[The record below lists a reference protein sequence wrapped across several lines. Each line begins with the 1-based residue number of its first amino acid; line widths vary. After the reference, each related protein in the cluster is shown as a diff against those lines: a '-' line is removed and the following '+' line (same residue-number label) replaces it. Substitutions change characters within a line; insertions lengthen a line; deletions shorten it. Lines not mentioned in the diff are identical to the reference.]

1 MAHIRLLCLDID
13 GTLLNSKNEVT
24 PATRAALQRAQKAG
38 ILPVLV
44 SARMPK
50 GIQPLADDL
59 GLPGP
64 IISFSGGM
72 ISHRDHVLKSTT
84 LPLSLVRRL
93 CAQAGAHDVHLS
105 IYQENHWYVNRADAW
120 ARQEAE
126 ITHTSFRQAEL
137 PSLFEAWE
145 KNGQSANK
153 LMVLAEPEKVD
164 ALQKELQEAW
174 GTQANIYPSK
184 PTYLEIMPGGVSKT
198 SAISF
203 LMDAYGFSREEVM
216 AIGDNYNDV
225 SMLSFAGLGVAMG
238 NAPLPVQQQADA
250 VTAANDADGVAKA
263 IETYCLA

>member
-84 LPLSLVRRL
+84 LPLSLCSPVMRTGRR
-93 CAQAGAHDVHLS
+93 
-105 IYQENHWYVNRADAW
+105 
-120 ARQEAE
+120 
-126 ITHTSFRQAEL
+126 
-137 PSLFEAWE
+137 P
-145 KNGQSANK
+145 
-153 LMVLAEPEKVD
+153 
-164 ALQKELQEAW
+164 
-174 GTQANIYPSK
+174 
-184 PTYLEIMPGGVSKT
+184 
-198 SAISF
+198 
-203 LMDAYGFSREEVM
+203 
-216 AIGDNYNDV
+216 
-225 SMLSFAGLGVAMG
+225 
-238 NAPLPVQQQADA
+238 
-250 VTAANDADGVAKA
+250 
-263 IETYCLA
+263 